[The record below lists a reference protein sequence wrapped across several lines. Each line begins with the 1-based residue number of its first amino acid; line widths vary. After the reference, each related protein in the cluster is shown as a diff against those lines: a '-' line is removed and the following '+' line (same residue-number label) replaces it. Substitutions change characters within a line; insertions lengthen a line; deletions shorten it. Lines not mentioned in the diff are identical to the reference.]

1 MWGGYNQT
9 EPQKTRLL
17 TFAYSSGCGQ
27 QTRSIGAH
35 THILFS
41 FPSLAFV
48 SLGLGAYISRT
59 FFGYPFVFDEFDT
72 VSRAVGT
79 LIPLIFAAQLGN
91 VGVSFAEPRLSHMT
105 ALLQMSLV
113 TGECRLADLTVAV
126 SGHWRSNLHLFA
138 LGRLEV
144 STELTCLESPLLKFL
159 LLELTIHLIVLL
171 KSSHRYLVSGQHE
184 SWGEV
189 LSIC

>member
-1 MWGGYNQT
+1 M
-9 EPQKTRLL
+9 
-17 TFAYSSGCGQ
+17 
-27 QTRSIGAH
+27 
-35 THILFS
+35 
-41 FPSLAFV
+41 
-48 SLGLGAYISRT
+48 
-59 FFGYPFVFDEFDT
+59 
-72 VSRAVGT
+72 
-79 LIPLIFAAQLGN
+79 IPLIFAAQLGN

-126 SGHWRSNLHLFA
+126 GGHWRSNLHLFA

-189 LSIC
+189 LSICEEVRHDGIQKAAQTESKNNYHAGALKSAVTDV